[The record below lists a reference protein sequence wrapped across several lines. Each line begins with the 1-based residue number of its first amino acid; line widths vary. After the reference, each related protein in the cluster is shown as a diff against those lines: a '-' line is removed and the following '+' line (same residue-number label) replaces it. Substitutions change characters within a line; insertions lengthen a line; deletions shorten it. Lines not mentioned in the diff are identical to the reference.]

1 MACSPDRTG
10 DNLHSFKVK
19 IFERAGLSWYHRRF
33 PEITGEDNLTV
44 FSYSGRVKF
53 PEWRWQWRRADLWQF
68 EIFRHGPI
76 IIYARLPAGGTYYP
90 ICMFPTNSECLISI
104 SDAFSAF
111 CLRVFVIFPMCSLYP
126 QQKRAYSVLHPRAW
140 TYIYRSTPVG
150 TYWMQSP
157 GFLKIV
163 YYPRLVQLSQINVL
177 LSNHSIIHN
186 NAVFINLFLWIPSL
200 CSRSHQ
206 WRGHRASSLFFFRAL
221 SLSLSLPKHWS
232 FMRVGIKF
240 SPITDCYF
248 QDLVDVAPCSPF
260 VLWTTLSPPFTSNS
274 ESKGAGS
281 AILRCF
287 VCVNAKSSL
296 FFPSAFRSESGL
308 GEAWVTE
315 CFWLAAGSG
324 VWLAGCAPSPGWEC
338 FVRTASK
345 CCRQP
350 WTVSV
355 LNFPAD

>member
-1 MACSPDRTG
+1 M
-10 DNLHSFKVK
+10 
-19 IFERAGLSWYHRRF
+19 
-33 PEITGEDNLTV
+33 

-53 PEWRWQWRRADLWQF
+53 PEWRRQWRRADVRKF
-68 EIFRHGPI
+68 EILKHGPI
-76 IIYARLPAGGTYYP
+76 IIYARLPAGGT
-90 ICMFPTNSECLISI
+90 CCLRSAC
-104 SDAFSAF
+104 SPRTVSAWSAF
-111 CLRVFVIFPMCSLYP
+111 LMPFLPLFTGIRHLPHVLTVPPTKACLLCATPAGMDLYI
-126 QQKRAYSVLHPRAW
+126 QIHACRHLLNAVS
-140 TYIYRSTPVG
+140 I
-150 TYWMQSP
+150 SP

-186 NAVFINLFLWIPSL
+186 NAVSINLFLWIPSL

-232 FMRVGIKF
+232 FMRVGIKL
-240 SPITDCYF
+240 SPIADCYF

-274 ESKGAGS
+274 ESKGAGL
-281 AILRCF
+281 AILCCF
-287 VCVNAKSSL
+287 VSVNAKSSL